1 MQFEWII
8 TLLAGLAFFM
18 YGMHIMSEG
27 LEKFAGDRL
36 GKIIDSFTSNKFK
49 GMLVGAG
56 VTALVQSSSATT
68 VMVIGFINA
77 GIMKLGQAV
86 GVIMGANIGT
96 TITSFIISL
105 EDLNSSALSYVS
117 LMKPSFWAPV
127 LAALGVFF
135 ILFVSKKKYQ
145 NLGMVFAG
153 FGFLFVGLSMMEGAM
168 SFLKDNQGFQQ
179 AMLSFGNPV
188 IGVLVGAGVTA
199 VIQSSSASVGIL
211 QTLAGSMSLPF
222 SSVVPIILGQNIGTC
237 VTAILSGVGAN
248 KNAKRAAVIHLLF
261 NVIGT
266 VLFMILIYAFPV
278 SEYLPFWNEQ
288 TSRFNIAV
296 FHLIFNVSNTLI
308 LLPFSNFLVKCAQF
322 IVRGKETRV
331 GYNFLDERLLATP
344 ALAVG
349 QAVKQVVGMAHLAR
363 ESVGLSLDMLEKQS
377 VSNRGEI
384 DDNELAIDEMEASTT
399 QYLVKIAD
407 EPLTDEENE
416 SVSMMFHIV
425 TDLERIGDHA
435 YNIAESVEASVKE
448 DIETSKKALSELDT
462 MARATREIIDLAVQ
476 AYEFSDLDAAKR
488 IQPCEDVIDLMKET
502 YKMRHVNRLTKQ
514 KCNFK
519 SGVLFLD
526 VINNL
531 ERIADHCSN
540 IGLAVEQLAN
550 PQVVGYDQHLYMKD
564 LHMNKT
570 EEYKLLYKEYL
581 DKYSVIKKQKEK
593 DKDKE
598 QN

>member
-8 TLLAGLAFFM
+8 SLLAGLAFFM
-18 YGMHIMSEG
+18 YGMKVMGDG

-36 GKIIDSFTSNKFK
+36 SKIIDSFTSNKIK
-49 GMLVGAG
+49 GVLIGTA
-56 VTALVQSSSATT
+56 VTALIQSSSATT

-105 EDLNSSALSYVS
+105 EDINSSATVYMEL
-117 LMKPSFWAPV
+117 LKPSFWAPI
-127 LAALGVFF
+127 LAAVGVFF
-135 ILFVSKKKYQ
+135 ILFINKKKYQ
-145 NLGMVFAG
+145 NLGMIFAG
-153 FGFLFVGLSMMEGAM
+153 FGFLFVGLGMMETSM
-168 SFLKDNQGFQQ
+168 SFLKDNPEFQQ
-179 AMLSFGNPV
+179 VLLSFSNPLL
-188 IGVLVGAGVTA
+188 GVLVGAGVTA
-199 VIQSSSASVGIL
+199 IIQSSSASVGIL
-211 QTLAGSMSLPF
+211 QTLAGTMVLPF
-222 SSVVPIILGQNIGTC
+222 SSVVPVILGQNIGTC
-237 VTAILSGVGAN
+237 ITAILSSVGAN

-266 VLFMILIYAFPV
+266 LLFLILIYAFPV
-278 SEYLPFWNEQ
+278 ATYLPFWNEQ
-288 TSRFNIAV
+288 TSRLNIAV
-296 FHLIFNVSNTLI
+296 FHLIFNISNTLI
-308 LLPFSNFLVKCAQF
+308 LLPFSNFLVKCAHL
-322 IVRGKETRV
+322 IVPGKETRM
-331 GYNFLDERLLATP
+331 GYNALDERLLATP
-344 ALAVG
+344 ALAIG
-349 QAVKQVVGMAHLAR
+349 QAVKQVVGMAHLAQ
-363 ESVGLSLDMLEKQS
+363 ESVGMSLDMLEKQKALNMNE
-377 VSNRGEI
+377 V
-384 DDNELAIDEMEASTT
+384 DDNELAIDEMEANTT

-407 EPLTDEENE
+407 EPLTEEENE
-416 SVSMMFHIV
+416 NVSMMFHII

-435 YNIAESVEASVKE
+435 YNIAEGVESAVKE

-462 MARATREIIDLAVQ
+462 MARATREIVGLAVQ
-476 AYEFSDLDAAKR
+476 AYEFRDLDAAKR

-570 EEYKLLYKEYL
+570 NEYKLIYREYL
-581 DKYSVIKKQKEK
+581 EKYNITKKQKEK
-593 DKDKE
+593 DKE
-598 QN
+598 E